1 MFRLALIIAATC
13 AALFTAPVSAHEYKV
28 GTLTI
33 GHPWARATP
42 KGASV
47 GAGYLTITNT
57 GKSSDRLLS
66 GTTDVA
72 QRFEVH
78 EMTMDNGMMKM
89 RPLPNGLEI
98 KPGQTVTLQPGGYH
112 VMFVGLKQPLVK
124 GEHLNATLTF
134 EKAGK
139 VKVYFLVEGLG
150 AMHGGDAKADMNKP
164 GMTMPGMQMPHGK

>member
-1 MFRLALIIAATC
+1 MFRFALIIAAAC
-13 AALFTAPVSAHEYKV
+13 AAMTAAPVTAHEYKV

-47 GAGYLTITNT
+47 GAGYFSVTNAGT
-57 GKSSDRLLS
+57 TADRLLRGS
-66 GTTDVA
+66 TDAA

-78 EMTMDNGMMKM
+78 EMTMDNGVMKM
-89 RPLPNGLEI
+89 RPLPNGLQI
-98 KPGQTVTLQPGGYH
+98 KPGQTVKLQPGGYH

-124 GEHLNATLTF
+124 GQHINATLEF

-150 AMHGGDAKADMNKP
+150 AMHGGDAKP
-164 GMTMPGMQMPHGK
+164 GMAMPGMKMEHGK